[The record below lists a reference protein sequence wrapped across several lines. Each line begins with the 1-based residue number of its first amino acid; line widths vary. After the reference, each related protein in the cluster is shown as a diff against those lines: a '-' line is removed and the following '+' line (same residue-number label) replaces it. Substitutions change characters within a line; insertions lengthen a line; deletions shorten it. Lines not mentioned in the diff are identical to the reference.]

1 MRSLVHATFGGV
13 SRGSVALVLSLR
25 IFFVKY
31 LLSSWY
37 CGLRCACARSCVAPA
52 SGLWFLGASLPST
65 GFVVAMQVWYCRSC
79 SPSRFPAS
87 VLVPGPWARLP
98 RLSPSVRLLPLG
110 RFDGWFFG
118 FRLHFLGISRS
129 VFGYVWFLLF
139 LELLA
144 SFCPGSAGRV
154 GGGAGLGLHPPAS
167 VPPDPATRLSGW
179 PHWVT
184 IPPKL
189 QSAFYSAGKYSVGT
203 NGVLRKLKHIFPNT
217 YQRINMMARLPPR

>member
-1 MRSLVHATFGGV
+1 M
-13 SRGSVALVLSLR
+13 
-25 IFFVKY
+25 
-31 LLSSWY
+31 
-37 CGLRCACARSCVAPA
+37 
-52 SGLWFLGASLPST
+52 
-65 GFVVAMQVWYCRSC
+65 
-79 SPSRFPAS
+79 
-87 VLVPGPWARLP
+87 
-98 RLSPSVRLLPLG
+98 
-110 RFDGWFFG
+110 
-118 FRLHFLGISRS
+118 
-129 VFGYVWFLLF
+129 FGYVCFLLF

-154 GGGAGLGLHPPAS
+154 GGSAGLGLHPPAS